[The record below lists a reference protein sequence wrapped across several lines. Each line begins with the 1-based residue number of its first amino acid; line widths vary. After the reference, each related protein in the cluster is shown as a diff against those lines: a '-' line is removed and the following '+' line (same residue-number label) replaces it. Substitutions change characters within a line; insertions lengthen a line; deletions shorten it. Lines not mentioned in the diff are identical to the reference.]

1 MADVLLTLIMPDN
14 ATQHVEDLLLARPDL
29 APGFTVSA
37 AEGHGAVIPLIE
49 DAELVAGHAPRTVIR
64 VVGPE
69 AQMRQILALL
79 KQSMPN
85 ANIFFWLVPII
96 DKGRL

>member
-1 MADVLLTLIMPDN
+1 MADVLLTLIMQDN
-14 ATQHVEDLLLARPDL
+14 ATQHLEDLLLGHPDL

-37 AEGHGAVIPLIE
+37 AEGHGTVVPLTE

-64 VVGPE
+64 VVGQE
-69 AQMRQILALL
+69 AEMRKILVLV
-79 KQSMPN
+79 KENMPN